1 MHLIEE
7 PNLLSQN
14 NLNTEENLLNLEP
27 LHGAGIF
34 FSREHKKSSH
44 WSVSWSDLMMTMFVL
59 FAVLY
64 VYQAANKD
72 LQASSLETKIN
83 YHEEIK
89 YREEIIPVETEVLS
103 RHQDVV
109 TETLRIEDLKDL
121 SSIEL
126 TKEKAVKIILPS
138 DVLFDTGEAELKPG
152 AISSLMAVGQ
162 LIQGTD
168 YAVTVAGYTD
178 NIPIQTE
185 RFPSNWELS
194 TARACVAAK
203 FLIDETDIPPSQM
216 QVTGYAENKPIE
228 TNETAEGRGANRR
241 VEIIISKEDISDN
254 LRPL

>member
-1 MHLIEE
+1 MHLFEE